1 MGFFSWNCKS
11 CGHPALVHNATD
23 RGINDWMAQ
32 VVILEK
38 NGDRI
43 SGEYDG
49 YGRAGHWD
57 YNERSAA
64 GEPCL
69 YHLAC
74 WEVAGKP
81 AYSGGSVY
89 AADQGWFFEDGD
101 HDLLDPR
108 RTQFMA
114 PEVIADLLS
123 SLAVERDGRKR
134 GLAFKRLDE
143 DADEGTYMA
152 LYEAAKAQARAMP
165 VPERMMRWGYDP
177 LQYAD

>member
-1 MGFFSWNCKS
+1 MTMGLFSWNCKC
-11 CGHPALVHNATD
+11 CGHPALSRHATD
-23 RGINDWMAQ
+23 VGINDWMNA

-57 YNERSAA
+57 YNERNE
-64 GEPCL
+64 EPCL

-74 WEVAGKP
+74 WEIAGKP
-81 AYSGGSVY
+81 AYSGPSTY
-89 AADQGWFFEDGD
+89 ANDQGYFFDDGA
-101 HDLLDPR
+101 HDMLDPR
-108 RTQFMA
+108 QEH
-114 PEVIADLLS
+114 PADLRD
-123 SLAVERDGRKR
+123 LAADRDGRRR

-143 DADEGTYMA
+143 DADEGTYEA
-152 LYEAAKAQARAMP
+152 LWENQKAQARAMP